1 MSVSKFY
8 RIPHA
13 AEAIRVS
20 DKNMEEVVKWCGGE
34 IVPANTAGGL
44 LSYFGMGRH
53 ERVISVP
60 TKDGFITVEVGEW
73 LVRESRDGVFFRLSH
88 EDFIAYYQPDRKA
101 VYDGMMDSLMSAMRS
116 VKDGETE

>member
-34 IVPANTAGGL
+34 IIPANTAGGL

-53 ERVISVP
+53 ESVISVP
-60 TKDGFITVEVGEW
+60 TKDGFITVEAGEW
-73 LVRESRDGVFFRLSH
+73 LVREKRDGVFFRLSH
-88 EDFIAYYQPDRKA
+88 DEFTAYYQTDRMA
-101 VYDGMMDSLMSAMRS
+101 IYDDLITSTLKKSDDSA
-116 VKDGETE
+116 E